1 MSHATKRQAVNP
13 VLPSWEY
20 VPDVEPRVFGERL
33 YLYGSHD
40 RFGGDSFCMNDYVGW
55 SAPLDDFSSWY
66 CEGVIYSTKED
77 PANTDGTQ
85 TGFAPDCVLGPDG
98 RYYLYYC
105 LSRSSLVSVAVADAP
120 NGPFR
125 FYGHVHE
132 ADGKPYGGPGSIF
145 GFDPGVLMD
154 DGRIFLFAGFAARG
168 PIRTYMKSGGML
180 VDGSYCVELAPDM
193 LTVLTEPKLVL
204 PGEAVSA
211 GTGFEGHAFYEASSP
226 RKIGGRYYLVYSS
239 QRSHDLCY
247 AVSDRPDGGYVY
259 GGILVSIGD
268 VGLWDEADAV
278 NYLEN
283 THGGMVELNGQWY
296 VFYHRQTNRSRYSR
310 QCCAELVQI
319 RLDGS
324 IRQTEVTSCGLNG
337 GPLSGRGRY
346 PAYIACNLSSAR
358 GVCSY
363 TDPDAV
369 GAEHPY
375 FTQSGEDREGDGN
388 QYIAN
393 LQNGAWAGFKYFSFD
408 GKECEITLWLR
419 GGFEGSVIVS
429 TDRNGKTAAEVPVTP
444 CHAWLGFTA
453 PLRVDA
459 GTFALYISC
468 QGSGS
473 LDFNGFSIQ

>member
-1 MSHATKRQAVNP
+1 MNKPVFNP

-20 VPDVEPRVFGERL
+20 VPDVEPRVFGDRL

-40 RFGGDSFCMNDYVGW
+40 RFGGDNFCMNDYVGW
-55 SAPLDDFSSWY
+55 SAPLNDFSSWC

-125 FYGHVHE
+125 FYGHVHGT
-132 ADGKPYGGPGSIF
+132 DGKPYGGPGSVF

-154 DGRIFLFAGFAARG
+154 AGRIFLFTGFAARE
-168 PIRTYMKSGGML
+168 PMRTYMKSGGML

-193 LTVLTEPKLVL
+193 LTVLTQPKLVL

-268 VGLWDEADAV
+268 VGLRDEADAV

-310 QCCAELVQI
+310 QCCAEPVLV
-319 RLDGS
+319 LPDGS
-324 IRQTEVTSCGLNG
+324 INQAEVTSCGLNG
-337 GPLSGRGRY
+337 GPLPGRGSY
-346 PAYIACNLSSAR
+346 PARIACNLSSAR

-363 TDPDAV
+363 TDPKAI
-369 GAEHPY
+369 GPEHPY
-375 FTQSGEDREGDGN
+375 FTQSGGDREGDGD

-393 LQNGAWAGFKYFSFD
+393 LRDGAWAGFKYFAFTGEEKSISVMVRGD
-408 GKECEITLWLR
+408 GSGKLCVTTAR
-419 GGFEGSVIVS
+419 GGASVAEIPVAPS
-429 TDRNGKTAAEVPVTP
+429 TDWAKFSASLAAAP
-444 CHAWLGFTA
+444 GTA
-453 PLRVDA
+453 PLYFTYHGDGSVDFTA
-459 GTFALYISC
+459 FDIE
-468 QGSGS
+468 
-473 LDFNGFSIQ
+473 